1 MNPKRYLPFLAAL
14 LLLAGC
20 RTPENVIYFQDLENG
35 SSFRIP
41 DMQEILVE
49 PGDKISI
56 VVNSKDAALAD
67 MFNLS
72 IVSHR
77 VGYTSETTT
86 SANQQVSCYTVDSNG
101 EIDFPIVG
109 KLKIAGLNRETI
121 AALVKD
127 TLAEEGLLNDAVVTV
142 EFANLCISILGEVK
156 SPGRYK
162 IERDHVTLID
172 AISMA
177 GDLNINGMR
186 ENVLVLRETE
196 NGQQA
201 YRVDL
206 TSAESLSTSPAYYIQ
221 QNDVVYVVPNDV
233 RVRQSTINGNNLR
246 NTSFWI
252 SIGSLLTSIATL
264 IVNID

>member
-1 MNPKRYLPFLAAL
+1 
-14 LLLAGC
+14 
-20 RTPENVIYFQDLENG
+20 
-35 SSFRIP
+35 
-41 DMQEILVE
+41 MQEILVE

-56 VVNSKDAALAD
+56 VVNSKDAELSN

-86 SANQQVSCYTVDSNG
+86 SANQQVSCYTVDSAG

-109 KLKIAGLNRETI
+109 KLKIAGLNREAI
-121 AALVKD
+121 ATLVKE
-127 TLAEEGLLNDAVVTV
+127 TLAERGLLNDAVVTV

-162 IERDHVTLID
+162 IERDHVTILD
-172 AISMA
+172 AVSMA

-186 ENVLVLRETE
+186 ENVLVIRETDG
-196 NGQQA
+196 GQKA

-221 QNDVVYVVPNDV
+221 QNDVVYVVPNDM
-233 RVRQSTINGNNLR
+233 RIRQSTINGNNLR

-264 IVNID
+264 IVNL